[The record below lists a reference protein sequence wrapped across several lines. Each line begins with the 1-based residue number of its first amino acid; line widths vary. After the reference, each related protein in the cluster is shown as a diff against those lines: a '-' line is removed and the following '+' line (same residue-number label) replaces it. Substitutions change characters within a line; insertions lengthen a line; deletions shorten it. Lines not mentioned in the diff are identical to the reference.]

1 MAKKARKVISKE
13 CEEAVDRMLAAIDSV
28 PDEFV
33 EMRPDIIRS
42 ILNNAG
48 TKEWTVL
55 STITSLFS
63 NSLLGS
69 TGMFAANAFSAAA
82 QAGIYVPNSMIKNG
96 VVNTMAAH
104 YALLGKDAEL
114 MTNMAR
120 YFSAALKSGL
130 ASDVADINLIAR
142 QRGVSKQEIVKQA
155 KQIYVQSWAA
165 SDSNFKDVDVEKFAD
180 AINLTDD
187 EVSRIFTDMEFM
199 SNQKVP
205 YGFGW
210 TTLPQRIAVAIDESS
225 KVYFRMIK
233 LSEMARKLAIK
244 DASTVVADSSKK
256 KYVDELHA
264 RYFKEIMDVHNSRY
278 QGEYKLAAEQTK
290 GARFRA
296 VRQATLALEKKSN
309 KMFENLFS
317 AEDIPYEDI
326 REFAL
331 NMTFQRRLP
340 VDPNAPFIR
349 KLPNAIA
356 AINREKS
363 KLGKG
368 FKLGEELSAA
378 FLTTQTPFTKTPY
391 NIAVDGMSYTP
402 IAMLPFMRPK
412 QLKKKMKE
420 GKVTYEIQDYDDYL
434 VRVAIGTS
442 VLLPLSM
449 LFLTSNKDDMPFI
462 TGSAKDAAERRLW
475 QQAGIP
481 ERSVLIDG
489 TYVAFDRL
497 EPVGT
502 VLSLYVDA
510 WEAGIRAFTYEPN
523 DPEYNAATV
532 AADEIVISLLNATA
546 NKTVLESAVSFLDY
560 FRYNNQGAV
569 AGAKQFGTD
578 VAKGFIPTG
587 VSDLARIIDG
597 QERLARTP
605 VEQVQQR
612 IPFLR
617 EQLPLDTSRVGG
629 VSTKESNWTE
639 IILKL
644 KTTPITNQTEQQ
656 RYLYRTQANIPV
668 VDSKFMGIK
677 LNSAETALLRELT
690 LPYVERQLGAVV
702 ASQMFQN
709 EDAFRQKRILER
721 EATRASH
728 PGVNEGLLAEFIQ
741 EGQKRF
747 GGKKW
752 IDSLG
757 ARKWNQRVREKGLN
771 LMAGFKDV
779 EEF

>member
-1 MAKKARKVISKE
+1 
-13 CEEAVDRMLAAIDSV
+13 MLAAIDSV

-82 QAGIYVPNSMIKNG
+82 QAGIYVPNSMIRNG

-256 KYVDELHA
+256 KYVDVLHA

-278 QGEYKLAAEQTK
+278 QGEYELAAEQTK
-290 GARFRA
+290 GAKFRA

-309 KMFENLFS
+309 KMFEDLFS
-317 AEDIPYEDI
+317 KEDIPYEDI

-356 AINREKS
+356 AINKEKS

-368 FKLGEELSAA
+368 FKFGEQLSAA

-391 NIAVDGMSYTP
+391 NIAVDGISYTP

-442 VLLPLSM
+442 VLVPLSM

-489 TYVAFDRL
+489 TYVAFDRI
-497 EPVGT
+497 EPIGT
-502 VLSLYVDA
+502 VLSLYTDF
-510 WEAGIRAFTYEPN
+510 WEGLVRFKDYEPN
-523 DPEYNAATV
+523 DPEYSKATV
-532 AADEIVISLLNATA
+532 ALDEAMVSLLNATA
-546 NKTVLESAVSFLDY
+546 NKTVLESAVNFLDY
-560 FRYNNQGAV
+560 FRYNNQGV
-569 AGAKQFGTD
+569 GAGLTQLGTD

-629 VSTKESNWTE
+629 VSTKESNWAE

-656 RYLYRTQANIPV
+656 RYVYRTQANIPV

-728 PGVNEGLLAEFIQ
+728 PGVNESLLAEFIQ

-752 IDSLG
+752 IDSLE

-771 LMAGFKDV
+771 LMVGFKDV
-779 EEF
+779 EDF

>member
-1 MAKKARKVISKE
+1 MARKVISKE

-28 PDEFV
+28 PDEFK

-42 ILNNAG
+42 ILNNGG

-82 QAGIYVPNSMIKNG
+82 QAGIYVPNSMIRNG
-96 VVNTMAAH
+96 IADTMAAH

-142 QRGVSKQEIVKQA
+142 QRGVSKKEIIKQA

-165 SDSNFKDVDVEKFAD
+165 GNSNFKDVDIEKFAD

-233 LSEMARKLAIK
+233 LSETARKLAIK

-256 KYVDELHA
+256 KYVDELHEK
-264 RYFKEIMDVHNSRY
+264 YFSEVMKVHNSRY
-278 QGEYKLAAEQTK
+278 QGEYELAAEQTK
-290 GARFRA
+290 GAKFRA

-309 KMFENLFS
+309 KMFEGLFS
-317 AEDIPYEDI
+317 KEDIPYEDI

-340 VDPNAPFIR
+340 VDPTAPFIK
-349 KLPNAIA
+349 KLPNVIA
-356 AINREKS
+356 SINKEKS

-368 FKLGEELSAA
+368 FTTGEQLSAA

-412 QLKKKMKE
+412 QLKKKMKK
-420 GKVTYEIQDYDDYL
+420 GKVTYVLQDYDDYL
-434 VRVAIGTS
+434 VRVALGTS
-442 VLLPLSM
+442 VLVPLSV
-449 LFLTSNKDDMPFI
+449 LFMTSNKNDMPFI
-462 TGSAKDAAERRLW
+462 TGSAKDAEERRLW

-481 ERSVLIDG
+481 ERSVLIDD
-489 TYVAFDRL
+489 TYVAFDRI

-502 VLSLYVDA
+502 VLSLYVDT
-510 WEAGIRAFTYEPN
+510 WEALMRFSNYEPN
-523 DPEYNAATV
+523 DPEYDAT
-532 AADEIVISLLNATA
+532 ATLLDELVISLLNATA

-560 FRYNNQGAV
+560 FRYNNQGIAEGV
-569 AGAKQFGTD
+569 KQFGTD
-578 VAKGFIPTG
+578 VAKGFVPTG
-587 VSDLARIIDG
+587 VSDLARMIDG
-597 QERLARTP
+597 KERLARTG
-605 VEQVQQR
+605 VEQIQQR

-617 EQLPLDTSRVGG
+617 EGLPIDTSRVGG
-629 VSTKESNWTE
+629 VSTKEANPLE

-656 RYLYRTQANIPV
+656 RYVHRTKANIPV

-677 LNSAETALLRELT
+677 LSTAETALLREIT

-709 EDAFRQKRILER
+709 EDAFRQKKILER

-728 PGVNEGLLAEFIQ
+728 PGVNESLLAEFIQ
-741 EGQKRF
+741 EGNKRF
-747 GGKKW
+747 GANW
-752 IDSLG
+752 MQSLQN
-757 ARKWNQRVREKGLN
+757 RKWNQKVREKGLN
-771 LMAGFKDV
+771 LMAGFKEV
-779 EEF
+779 EDF